1 MSAIVTFYSYKGGVG
16 RTMALANIAVLLS
29 QWGKK
34 VLMVDWDLEAPG
46 LEHFFFTG
54 DKLRAVQ
61 QQRGLIDILQD
72 VNDSVDPAAVTPWDG
87 LTINVEDAAGTPL
100 ALITAGARHEKYF
113 RNVRS
118 LDVKSFYER
127 RQGGYFIESLRSQWK
142 ERFDFILIDSRTGIT
157 DIGGIC
163 TIQLPDILALIF
175 TATEQ
180 SLTGAVGVARK
191 AAEERQKLPFDRPL
205 VPTLPLPSKF
215 DTQTERDVAQS
226 WLDRFVEETA
236 WMYRSWLPQGV
247 NHREFL
253 ELTKIPYTS
262 YFSFG
267 EGLPVIEQ
275 GTTDPTGLGFAYET
289 IAAVI
294 GNELQYAD
302 VLLSN
307 RDEFIRSVSSS
318 AALPR
323 TPLRETSKNIVM
335 LLDCA
340 AASLLKSSGGDL
352 VLTNE
357 EDNPLLNAYELT
369 IAETGK
375 TFGADILMSDGA
387 RVLFGFSDALQAVRC
402 ALSIQEQL
410 AITRPIVSRVG
421 ALRARAAIHAST
433 AESPMSS
440 GVRNTFAE
448 AARALGV
455 AKDGQV
461 LISATASEFLS
472 HPLENVRLVP
482 LKDPLEITG
491 DGGVIH
497 VQRLFEVVGLTVVHL
512 TDAER
517 QALLQQDPKTKS
529 LGGFQAFLV
538 NLQKKVQEDTNRL
551 ALTMRDRERIA
562 RYAHDY
568 RGGGWQARL
577 KKIFGR
583 TLGAD
588 LGRAITR
595 P

>member
-1 MSAIVTFYSYKGGVG
+1 M
-16 RTMALANIAVLLS
+16 
-29 QWGKK
+29 
-34 VLMVDWDLEAPG
+34 
-46 LEHFFFTG
+46 H
-54 DKLRAVQ
+54 
-61 QQRGLIDILQD
+61 
-72 VNDSVDPAAVTPWDG
+72 PAAVTKWDS
-87 LTINVEDAAGTPL
+87 LTINIEKSGGAPL
-100 ALITAGARHEKYF
+100 ALLTAGARHEKYF
-113 RNVRS
+113 RNVRN

-163 TIQLPDILALIF
+163 TIQLPDILALVF

-205 VPTLPLPSKF
+205 VPTVPRPSKF

-253 ELTKIPYTS
+253 ELTKIPYTA

-294 GNELQYAD
+294 GNELQNAD

-307 RDEFIRSVSSS
+307 RDEFVRSVSSS

-323 TPLRETSKNIVM
+323 TPLRETSKNVVM

-340 AASLLKSSGGDL
+340 AASLLRSSSGDT
-352 VLTNE
+352 VSTSE
-357 EDNPLLNAYELT
+357 EDYPVLDAYERT
-369 IAETGK
+369 IAEMGR
-375 TFGADILMSDGA
+375 TFGADILMSDGE
-387 RVLFGFSDALQAVRC
+387 RVLFGFSDAPHAIGC
-402 ALSIQEQL
+402 ALSIQEEL
-410 AITRPIVSRVG
+410 AITRPIISRVG
-421 ALRARAAIHAST
+421 PLRARAAIHAST
-433 AESPMSS
+433 TESPISS

-448 AARALGV
+448 AARAIGV

-461 LISATASEFLS
+461 LISATACEFLAK
-472 HPLENVRLVP
+472 PPENVRLVP
-482 LKDPLEITG
+482 LKEPLEIRD

-497 VQRLFEVVGLTVVHL
+497 VQRLFEVVGLMVVRL
-512 TDAER
+512 TGAER

-538 NLQKKVQEDTNRL
+538 NLQKKVQGDTNRL
-551 ALTMRDRERIA
+551 VLTMRDRERIA

-577 KKIFGR
+577 RKIFGR

-588 LGRAITR
+588 LGRVMTR